1 MTHKDMFKSSHYNSL
16 EDQIGGKH
24 YRDMKIQPAEFI
36 NENNLQF
43 AEGNAIKYICRHPHK
58 GKRKDIE
65 KAIHYLEMILERDYD
80 KWITNNTTRKK
91 SKRV

>member
-1 MTHKDMFKSSHYNSL
+1 MTDKGMFKGTTYDTLTSQVDGDHYTS
-16 EDQIGGKH
+16 
-24 YRDMKIQPAEFI
+24 MKIQPAEFI

-43 AEGNAIKYICRHPHK
+43 AEGNAIKYICRHQKK

-80 KWITNNTTRKK
+80 D
-91 SKRV
+91 